1 MSIAQSLLPEFDAEM
16 TATRT
21 VLERVPEDKLEWRP
35 HEKSMP
41 LGHLAHHIARLPQWG
56 SMTFKRTEID
66 LASPEAKD
74 WRPDPPK
81 TRAEILRFFDTNM
94 AEARQALMSASDADF
109 DVPWTLRMGDQKFFT
124 IPRSAVYRKMV
135 MSHSIHHRAQ
145 LTVYFR
151 LVGVPV
157 PPLYGPTAD
166 EAM

>member
-16 TATRT
+16 KATRT

-41 LGHLAHHIARLPQWG
+41 LGQLAHHIARLPQWG
-56 SMTFKRTEID
+56 SMTFQSTEID

-74 WRPDPPK
+74 WRLDPPK
-81 TRAEILRFFDTNM
+81 TRAEILNLFDSSS

-109 DVPWTLRMGDQKFFT
+109 NVPWTLRMGDRKFFT
-124 IPRSAVYRKMV
+124 IPRSAVYRQMV

-151 LVGVPV
+151 LVGIPV

-166 EAM
+166 EQM